1 MHTFKYNILRKACN
15 ICYEIA
21 FNTTATKNEWGWWD
35 WMIEVDKRVLEE
47 YMVCSFDLLTTFSS
61 TYITCILFTPPCVK
75 KFSQFYL
82 LLSTLIS
89 FLFFYQHLSQIKI
102 WYLPLKVKFKSW
114 WSSRSFNKLEVI
126 LVVMLWQVSSPFGPA
141 QM

>member
-15 ICYEIA
+15 ICYKIA
-21 FNTTATKNEWGWWD
+21 FNTTATKNESGWWD

-61 TYITCILFTPPCVK
+61 TYITCILFTPPCVN

-89 FLFFYQHLSQIKI
+89 FLFSINVYLRYKV

-114 WSSRSFNKLEVI
+114 WSSRSFNRLEVI
-126 LVVMLWQVSSPFGPA
+126 LVVMLWQVSSTFGPA